1 MGTCYSKKR
10 ETFRKNS
17 SHLIS
22 SDVLHRERQQRMDL
36 NEYFDRF
43 DKDKDGQLDREDVF
57 RMMEEIQM
65 GKRGGQNIEAM
76 VDSFMDQMDANHNG
90 KITKEE
96 FRKFYRL

>member
-1 MGTCYSKKR
+1 
-10 ETFRKNS
+10 
-17 SHLIS
+17 
-22 SDVLHRERQQRMDL
+22 MDL

-76 VDSFMDQMDANHNG
+76 VDSFMDQMDVNHNG